1 MQMLKVRRT
10 NDANVESQ
18 TNDANVESRTDG

>member
-18 TNDANVESRTDG
+18 TNDANVESRRDG